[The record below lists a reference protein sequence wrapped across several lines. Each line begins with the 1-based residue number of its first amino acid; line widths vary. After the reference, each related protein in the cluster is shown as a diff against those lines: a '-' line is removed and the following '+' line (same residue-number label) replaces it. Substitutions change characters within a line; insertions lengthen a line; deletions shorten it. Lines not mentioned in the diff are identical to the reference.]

1 MDGPKYVTTFHPKKL
16 YNISDHETLKLESWY
31 ILTVTKMSITSLSK
45 VMECLDNVKIC
56 LLNRFWWRDSCN
68 ACHEIWQHHKT
79 IFMATFQRV
88 LLDRFMSS
96 RCFLYLVLPPLTQCT
111 NANKLYSNVFFYR
124 SKIEWLHNS
133 YSKDIFT
140 RIKSLRRRHTYL
152 SMFHNILDLCLSSFK
167 HNSLLEA
174 SFNGNFLMGL
184 VLKAGFLSIVQ
195 SYERRTF
202 YSTK

>member
-1 MDGPKYVTTFHPKKL
+1 
-16 YNISDHETLKLESWY
+16 
-31 ILTVTKMSITSLSK
+31 
-45 VMECLDNVKIC
+45 
-56 LLNRFWWRDSCN
+56 
-68 ACHEIWQHHKT
+68 
-79 IFMATFQRV
+79 MATFQKV

-111 NANKLYSNVFFYR
+111 NANKLYPNFYR

-152 SMFHNILDLCLSSFK
+152 SMYIVLDLCLSSFK

-174 SFNGNFLMGL
+174 SFNANFFMGL

-195 SYERRTF
+195 SYERQTF

>member
-1 MDGPKYVTTFHPKKL
+1 MFFSVSKCCDKWCIIQHQKQFNKHILTIL
-16 YNISDHETLKLESWY
+16 ISKHKTLWPESCY

-79 IFMATFQRV
+79 IFMATFQKV

-124 SKIEWLHNS
+124 SEIEWL
-133 YSKDIFT
+133 YT
-140 RIKSLRRRHTYL
+140 
-152 SMFHNILDLCLSSFK
+152 
-167 HNSLLEA
+167 
-174 SFNGNFLMGL
+174 
-184 VLKAGFLSIVQ
+184 
-195 SYERRTF
+195 
-202 YSTK
+202 